1 MTDSEVMVETSVT
14 IVGVIIPFP
23 PVDRIVD
30 VPVDT
35 VTTAL
40 PATVEA
46 VGVRVGLLGRP

>member
-1 MTDSEVMVETSVT
+1 MIVETSVT
-14 IVGVIIPFP
+14 IVGVTIPFP
-23 PVDRIVD
+23 PVERMVD

-46 VGVRVGLLGRP
+46 EGVRVGLLGRP